1 MQLAKVMDTLAGR
14 GTGSLVLGGQK
25 YMVIG
30 ADPGDIGAAVRGKK
44 GGGPRRSQCTSL
56 LAHWS
61 SQTMPQYI
69 VVFVAVKPA
78 AVRGKKGG
86 ALSLHPHACSCS
98 CTGAHRWCCTWHF
111 HGSKRL
117 AAVRQGQVLLVHS
130 CGRHQHKRY

>member
-56 LAHWS
+56 
-61 SQTMPQYI
+61 P
-69 VVFVAVKPA
+69 
-78 AVRGKKGG
+78 
-86 ALSLHPHACSCS
+86 
-98 CTGAHRWCCTWHF
+98 TGAHRQCHST
-111 HGSKRL
+111 
-117 AAVRQGQVLLVHS
+117 LL
-130 CGRHQHKRY
+130 YL